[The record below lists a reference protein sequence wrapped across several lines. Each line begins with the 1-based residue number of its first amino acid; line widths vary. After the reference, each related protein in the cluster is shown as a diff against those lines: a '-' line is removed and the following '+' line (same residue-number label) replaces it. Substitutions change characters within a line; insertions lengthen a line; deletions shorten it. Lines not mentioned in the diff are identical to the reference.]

1 MDSLANDLQNPN
13 QPITVDDVKR
23 LLEVGQLLFS
33 VLNED
38 EIKSIQKI
46 LEDCEKGKIGNTGV
60 S

>member
-1 MDSLANDLQNPN
+1 MDSLECDLQNLN
-13 QPITVDDVKR
+13 QEIIVDDVKR